1 MVNLS
6 SVCAA
11 VDERDNWSAPT
22 VQRRAIVTRWP
33 PRAKGRLEKPFLR
46 NARHFSV
53 TPAVPGDHRPA
64 PLHPY
69 RNDGASVVR
78 SAAPRL
84 R

>member
-11 VDERDNWSAPT
+11 VDERDNGSAPT
-22 VQRRAIVTRWP
+22 VQRRAIVTRSP
-33 PRAKGRLEKPFLR
+33 PRAKGHKEALNK
-46 NARHFSV
+46 S
-53 TPAVPGDHRPA
+53 AV
-64 PLHPY
+64 PY

-78 SAAPRL
+78 SAVPRL